1 MDTGRKDTGGGAR
14 GNAIWELLKTRDFR
28 LLWGAGT
35 LSAIGDQFDLIAF
48 PWLVL
53 LLTGDALAVGAIIAV
68 GSVPTVLFMLIGGS
82 VVDRASPRLILQ
94 ISNVARVFL
103 GSVLA
108 AFVLTGMINLFLL
121 YLFALAKGIAD
132 AFYYPAQAA
141 ILPRIVGD
149 KQLRHANAIIQTTTE
164 SSGFFGPMLAGA
176 LIAYF
181 SGTNNVTPSLD
192 SITAAARTGT
202 SGVGLAFAVVA
213 AVFLISFLLLAF
225 LRMNSEVIE
234 SADKSGRNHS
244 AKAKGG
250 ESIWASIADGFRFVR
265 SDAAMFTLFLLIAGI
280 ELFVQGPVIVGIPVL
295 ADTQLPQGAL
305 AVGIIYSAYAAGALL
320 GAVSAGALPVPKR
333 HLGHILVSTYIL
345 SGLLIMPF
353 GFLRATWLAAG
364 LIVAIGI
371 MGGYTNIIFTT
382 WLQARTPQKVMGR
395 VMSLLMIASIGLSP
409 VSSAASG
416 ALIRLS
422 LGWVFVGAGA
432 MMALLSIV
440 AGMRREIR
448 EMKLT

>member
-1 MDTGRKDTGGGAR
+1 MDTGREDRDGGAR
-14 GNAIWELLKTRDFR
+14 GNSLWELLKARDFR

-53 LLTGDALAVGAIIAV
+53 ILTGDALAVGAIIAV

-94 ISNVARVFL
+94 VSNLARIFL

-108 AFVLTGMINLFLL
+108 ALVLTGMMNLFLL
-121 YLFALAKGIAD
+121 YVFALAKGIAD

-141 ILPRIVGD
+141 ILPRIVGG
-149 KQLRHANAIIQTTTE
+149 KQLRQANAIIQTTTE
-164 SSGFFGPMLAGA
+164 SSGFVGPMLAGA

-181 SGTNNVTPSLD
+181 SGTNRLIPPLSGV
-192 SITAAARTGT
+192 TAAAPAGA

-213 AVFLISFLLLAF
+213 AVFFVSFLLLAF
-225 LRMNSEVIE
+225 LRLNAGAPE
-234 SADKSGRNHS
+234 SAE
-244 AKAKGG
+244 KGG

-265 SDAAMFTLFLLIAGI
+265 ADAAMFALFLLIAGI
-280 ELFVQGPVIVGIPVL
+280 ELFVQGPVVVGIPVL

-305 AVGIIYSAYAAGALL
+305 AVGIIFSSYAAGALL
-320 GAVSAGALPVPKR
+320 GAVLAGALPVPKR
-333 HLGHILVSTYIL
+333 RLGHILVGTYVL
-345 SGLLIMPF
+345 SGFLIMPF
-353 GFLRATWLAAG
+353 GFLRATWLAAS
-364 LIVAIGI
+364 LVVVIGV

-382 WLQARTPQKVMGR
+382 WLQTRTPQRMLGR

-409 VSSAASG
+409 FSNAVSG
-416 ALIRLS
+416 ALIKLS

-432 MMALLSIV
+432 MMAVLAVV
-440 AGMRREIR
+440 AGLRREIAGM
-448 EMKLT
+448 EMA